1 MLRVILYMVTSF
13 DKARFIGYVTD
24 VLIIYTQW
32 CRKIRQGGQYMLT
45 KITLDNFKSF
55 KSKTTVD
62 LVKTNY
68 TLLPQN
74 VSDNGVLKGCIFVG
88 ANASGKSTIIL
99 GVKLLLD
106 FLFSERN
113 LNSGIFLCMFG
124 DSPRYSLS
132 YEFLIDKKTVKYFF
146 EVDARKN
153 MISEKLYIDDIL
165 MLERMGL
172 SAKSYIAEPSGVSY
186 DETDVGRD
194 TLFLR
199 TLYFNTKFA
208 SNPVLTSWMEYLKN
222 SIYINMFNRTIISYG
237 KAEISVSRYLD
248 KGGCESINRFF
259 DEYNFEQ
266 SIEYD
271 HSSKGGNVRFIVG
284 ENDTEKDI
292 FFKRRGIDV
301 PIPFAEESLGNQN
314 LLRILPAF
322 LSVIKNGGML
332 LIDEFSS
339 GFHNELE
346 NLLVRYF
353 MEKSDHAQMLFV
365 SHSTNLLSNSIL
377 RPDQEY
383 SVEFRNENG
392 SSVKRFSSE
401 QPRSAQ
407 NIEKMYVSG
416 VFGGLPEYKEV
427 ENETE

>member
-1 MLRVILYMVTSF
+1 ML
-13 DKARFIGYVTD
+13 A
-24 VLIIYTQW
+24 
-32 CRKIRQGGQYMLT
+32 
-45 KITLDNFKSF
+45 KITLENFKSF
-55 KSKTTVD
+55 KNTETID
-62 LVKTNY
+62 LTKTNY
-68 TLLPQN
+68 TILPQN
-74 VSDNGVLKGCIFVG
+74 VADNGVLKGCIFVG

-99 GVKLLLD
+99 AVKLLLD

-113 LNSGIFLCMFG
+113 LNSGIFICMFG
-124 DSPRYSLS
+124 EHPCYSLS
-132 YEFLIDKKTVKYFF
+132 YDFLIEKKNIHYSF
-146 EVDARKN
+146 EVDAGKS
-153 MISEKLYIDDIL
+153 MISEKLYVDNKL

-172 SAKSYIAEPSGVSY
+172 SAKSYIADEKGVNY
-186 DETDVGRD
+186 DETYVGKD

-208 SNPVLTSWMEYLKN
+208 SSPVLKSWMEYLKK
-222 SIYINMFNRTIISYG
+222 SIYINMFDRKIISYG
-237 KAEISVSRYLD
+237 NTDVSVAQYLD
-248 KGGCESINRFF
+248 KSGCKSINDFF

-266 SIEYD
+266 NIEYEHFSEGRHVKFVIGAD
-271 HSSKGGNVRFIVG
+271 ES
-284 ENDTEKDI
+284 EKYI
-292 FFKRRGIDV
+292 FFKRKGIEV

-314 LLRILPAF
+314 LLRILPSF
-322 LSVIKNGGML
+322 LSVIENGGIL

-353 MEKSDHAQMLFV
+353 MEKSRFAQMLFV

-383 SVEFRNENG
+383 SVEFQSDTG

-427 ENETE
+427 DHEIQ

>member
-1 MLRVILYMVTSF
+1 ML
-13 DKARFIGYVTD
+13 A
-24 VLIIYTQW
+24 
-32 CRKIRQGGQYMLT
+32 
-45 KITLDNFKSF
+45 KITLENFKSF
-55 KSKTTVD
+55 KNTETID
-62 LVKTNY
+62 LTKTNY
-68 TLLPQN
+68 TILPQN
-74 VSDNGVLKGCIFVG
+74 VADNGVLKGCIFVG

-99 GVKLLLD
+99 AVKLLLD

-113 LNSGIFLCMFG
+113 LNSGIFICMFG
-124 DSPRYSLS
+124 DHPCYSLS
-132 YEFLIDKKTVKYFF
+132 YDFLIEKKNIHYSF
-146 EVDARKN
+146 EVDAGKS
-153 MISEKLYIDDIL
+153 MISEKLYVDNKL

-172 SAKSYIAEPSGVSY
+172 SAKSYIADEKGVNY
-186 DETDVGRD
+186 DETDVGKD

-208 SNPVLTSWMEYLKN
+208 SSPVLKSWMEYLKK
-222 SIYINMFNRTIISYG
+222 SIYINMFDRKIISYG
-237 KAEISVSRYLD
+237 NTDVSVAQYLD
-248 KGGCESINRFF
+248 KSGCKSINDFF

-266 SIEYD
+266 NIEYE
-271 HSSKGGNVRFIVG
+271 HSSEVRHVKLVIG
-284 ENDTEKDI
+284 TDESEKYI
-292 FFKRRGIDV
+292 FFKRKGIEV

-314 LLRILPAF
+314 LLRILPSF
-322 LSVIKNGGML
+322 LSVIENDGIL

-353 MEKSDHAQMLFV
+353 MEKSRFAQMLFV

-383 SVEFRNENG
+383 SVEFQSDTG

-427 ENETE
+427 DHEIQ

>member
-1 MLRVILYMVTSF
+1 
-13 DKARFIGYVTD
+13 
-24 VLIIYTQW
+24 
-32 CRKIRQGGQYMLT
+32 MLT

-55 KSKTTVD
+55 KNTETID
-62 LVKTNY
+62 LMKTNY
-68 TLLPQN
+68 TILPQN
-74 VSDNGVLKGCIFVG
+74 IADNGVLKGCIFVG

-99 GVKLLLD
+99 GIKLLLD

-113 LNSGIFLCMFG
+113 LNSGIFICMFG
-124 DSPRYSLS
+124 ERPRYSLS
-132 YEFLIDKKTVKYFF
+132 YEFLIDKETIHYSY
-146 EVDARKN
+146 EVDPRKS
-153 MISEKLYIDDIL
+153 MISERLHVGSKL
-165 MLERMGL
+165 MMERMGL
-172 SAKSYIAEPSGVSY
+172 SARSYIAEENGVSY
-186 DETDVGRD
+186 DETDVGKD

-199 TLYFNTKFA
+199 TIYFNTKFA
-208 SNPVLTSWMEYLKN
+208 SNPVLKNWMEYLKK
-222 SIYINMFNRTIISYG
+222 SIYVNMFDKKIISYG
-237 KAEISVSRYLD
+237 KAEVSVARYLD
-248 KGGCESINRFF
+248 KSGCKSINDFF
-259 DEYNFEQ
+259 NEYNFEQ
-266 SIEYD
+266 NIEYD
-271 HSSKGGNVRFIVG
+271 HSSEGGHVKLIVG
-284 ENDTEKDI
+284 NEDSEKDI
-292 FFKRRGIDV
+292 FFKRKGIEV
-301 PIPFAEESLGNQN
+301 PIPFSEESLGNQN

-322 LSVIKNGGML
+322 LSVVENDGML

-353 MEKSDHAQMLFV
+353 MKKAKYAQMLFV

-383 SVEFRNENG
+383 AVEFDRENG

-427 ENETE
+427 DHEAQ

>member
-1 MLRVILYMVTSF
+1 ML
-13 DKARFIGYVTD
+13 A
-24 VLIIYTQW
+24 
-32 CRKIRQGGQYMLT
+32 
-45 KITLDNFKSF
+45 KITLENFKSF
-55 KSKTTVD
+55 KNTETID
-62 LVKTNY
+62 LTKTNY
-68 TLLPQN
+68 TILPQN
-74 VSDNGVLKGCIFVG
+74 VADNGVLKGCIFVG

-99 GVKLLLD
+99 AVKLLLD

-113 LNSGIFLCMFG
+113 LNSGIFICMFG
-124 DSPRYSLS
+124 DHPCYSLS
-132 YEFLIDKKTVKYFF
+132 YDFLIEKKNIHYSF
-146 EVDARKN
+146 EVDAGKS
-153 MISEKLYIDDIL
+153 MISEKLYVDNKL

-172 SAKSYIAEPSGVSY
+172 SAKSYIADEKGVNY
-186 DETDVGRD
+186 DETDVGKD

-208 SNPVLTSWMEYLKN
+208 SSPVLKSWMEYLKK
-222 SIYINMFNRTIISYG
+222 SIYINMFDRKIISYG
-237 KAEISVSRYLD
+237 NTDVSVAQYLD
-248 KGGCESINRFF
+248 KSGCKSINDFF

-266 SIEYD
+266 NIEYE
-271 HSSKGGNVRFIVG
+271 HSSEGRHVKLVIGTD
-284 ENDTEKDI
+284 ESEKYI
-292 FFKRRGIDV
+292 FFKRKGIEV

-314 LLRILPAF
+314 LLRILPSF
-322 LSVIKNGGML
+322 LSVIENDGIL

-353 MEKSDHAQMLFV
+353 MEKSRFAQMLFV

-383 SVEFRNENG
+383 SLEFQSDTG

-427 ENETE
+427 DHEIQ

>member
-1 MLRVILYMVTSF
+1 M
-13 DKARFIGYVTD
+13 KYVKED
-24 VLIIYTQW
+24 RI
-32 CRKIRQGGQYMLT
+32 MLT
-45 KITLDNFKSF
+45 KITLDNFRSF
-55 KSKTTVD
+55 KNKTTVD
-62 LVKTNY
+62 LTKTNY
-68 TLLPQN
+68 TILPQN
-74 VSDNGVLKGCIFVG
+74 VADNGVLKGCIFVG

-132 YEFLIDKKTVKYFF
+132 YEFLIENKTVKYSF
-146 EVDARKN
+146 EVDASKN
-153 MISEKLYIDDIL
+153 MISEKLWLDDTL

-172 SAKSYIAEPSGVSY
+172 SARSYIAEPNGVNY
-186 DETDVGRD
+186 DETDVGKD

-208 SNPVLTSWMEYLKN
+208 SNSVLSSWMDYLKR
-222 SIYINMFNRTIISYG
+222 SIYINLFDKKIISYDTT
-237 KAEISVSRYLD
+237 ELSVARYLE
-248 KGGCESINRFF
+248 KSGCKSINRFF

-266 SIEYD
+266 NIEYD
-271 HSSKGGNVRFIVG
+271 HSSKGGKVRFVVG
-284 ENDTEKDI
+284 EDDSKKYI
-292 FFKRRGIDV
+292 FFKRKGIEV

-314 LLRILPAF
+314 LLHILPAF
-322 LSVIKNGGML
+322 LTAIQNGGML

-383 SVEFRNENG
+383 SVEFQNKSG
-392 SSVKRFSSE
+392 SSVRRFSSE

-427 ENETE
+427 NDEAE

>member
-1 MLRVILYMVTSF
+1 
-13 DKARFIGYVTD
+13 
-24 VLIIYTQW
+24 
-32 CRKIRQGGQYMLT
+32 MLT

-55 KSKTTVD
+55 KNTTTID
-62 LVKTNY
+62 LTKTNY
-68 TLLPQN
+68 TILPQN
-74 VSDNGVLKGCIFVG
+74 VADNGVLKGCIFVG

-113 LNSGIFLCMFG
+113 LNSGILLCMFG
-124 DSPRYSLS
+124 DSPRDALS
-132 YEFLIDKKTVKYFF
+132 YEYLIEEKTVKYFF
-146 EVDARKN
+146 EMDASKN
-153 MISEKLYIDDIL
+153 MISEKLWLDNTL

-172 SAKSYIAEPSGVSY
+172 SAKSYIAEENGISY
-186 DETDVGRD
+186 DETDVGKD

-208 SNPVLTSWMEYLKN
+208 SNPILSAWMDYLKS
-222 SIYINMFNRTIISYG
+222 SIYINLFDKTIVSYN
-237 KAEISVSRYLD
+237 KAELSVARYLD

-266 SIEYD
+266 NIEYE
-271 HSSKGGNVRFIVG
+271 HSSKGGNVSLVVG
-284 ENDTEKDI
+284 EDDSKKYI
-292 FFKRRGIDV
+292 FFKRKGIEV
-301 PIPFAEESLGNQN
+301 PIPFSEESLGNQN
-314 LLRILPAF
+314 LLHILPAF
-322 LSVIKNGGML
+322 LTVIRNGGML

-383 SVEFRNENG
+383 SVEFQNENG
-392 SSVKRFSSE
+392 SFVKRFSSE

-416 VFGGLPEYKEV
+416 VFGGLPEYREV
-427 ENETE
+427 H

>member
-1 MLRVILYMVTSF
+1 M
-13 DKARFIGYVTD
+13 
-24 VLIIYTQW
+24 
-32 CRKIRQGGQYMLT
+32 CHGGRNMLT

-55 KSKTTVD
+55 KNKVTID
-62 LVKTNY
+62 LTKTNY
-68 TLLPQN
+68 TILPQN
-74 VSDNGVLKGCIFVG
+74 VADNGVLKGCIFVG

-99 GVKLLLD
+99 GMKLLLD

-124 DSPRYSLS
+124 ERPRYSLS
-132 YEFLIDKKTVKYFF
+132 YEFLIENKTVEYSF
-146 EVDARKN
+146 EVDVRKN
-153 MISEKLYIDDIL
+153 MISEKLYLDDTL

-172 SAKSYIAEPSGVSY
+172 SAKSYIAEPSGVNY
-186 DETDVGRD
+186 NETDVGKD

-208 SNPVLTSWMEYLKN
+208 SNPALSAWMDYLKN
-222 SIYINMFNRTIISYG
+222 SIYINMFAKTIISYG
-237 KAEISVSRYLD
+237 KAEASVARYLD
-248 KGGCESINRFF
+248 KSGCESINRFF

-266 SIEYD
+266 NIEYD
-271 HSSKGGNVRFIVG
+271 HSSRGGKVHFIVG
-284 ENDTEKDI
+284 EDDNEKDI
-292 FFKRRGIDV
+292 FFKRKGIDV

-314 LLRILPAF
+314 LLRILPTF
-322 LSVIKNGGML
+322 LNVIQNGGML

-346 NLLVRYF
+346 NLMVRYF
-353 MEKSDHAQMLFV
+353 MEKSSRAQMLFV

-383 SVEFRNENG
+383 SVEFQNENG
-392 SSVKRFSSE
+392 SFVKRFSSE

-416 VFGGLPEYKEV
+416 VFGGIPEYKEV
-427 ENETE
+427 D

>member
-1 MLRVILYMVTSF
+1 
-13 DKARFIGYVTD
+13 
-24 VLIIYTQW
+24 
-32 CRKIRQGGQYMLT
+32 MLT

-55 KSKTTVD
+55 KNKTTVD
-62 LVKTNY
+62 LTKTNY
-68 TLLPQN
+68 TILPQN
-74 VSDNGVLKGCIFVG
+74 VADNGVLKGCIFVG

-124 DSPRYSLS
+124 DSTRYSLS
-132 YEFLIDKKTVKYFF
+132 YEFLIEKKTVKYSF
-146 EVDARKN
+146 EVDASKN
-153 MISEKLYIDDIL
+153 IISEKLWFDDTL

-172 SAKSYIAEPSGVSY
+172 SARSYIAEPNGVNY
-186 DETDVGRD
+186 DETDVGKD

-208 SNPVLTSWMEYLKN
+208 SNSVLSAWMEYLKN
-222 SIYINMFNRTIISYG
+222 SIYINMFDKRIISYG
-237 KAEISVSRYLD
+237 KAEVSVASYLD
-248 KGGCESINRFF
+248 KSGCESINRFF

-266 SIEYD
+266 NIEYD
-271 HSSKGGNVRFIVG
+271 HSSKGGKVRFVVG
-284 ENDTEKDI
+284 EDDSEKGI
-292 FFKRRGIDV
+292 FFKRKGIEV

-314 LLRILPAF
+314 LLSILPAF
-322 LSVIKNGGML
+322 LNVIQNGGML

-346 NLLVRYF
+346 NLMVRYF
-353 MEKSDHAQMLFV
+353 MEKSDRAQMLFV

-383 SVEFRNENG
+383 SVEFQNENG

-427 ENETE
+427 NDEAE